1 MAITKPISQTGST
14 TNPDTDN
21 SVNNLLKL
29 NEMKKQELGAWKHAG
44 NQKCRQIFNFEKES
58 VQRVSFF

>member
-1 MAITKPISQTGST
+1 M
-14 TNPDTDN
+14 DN

-29 NEMKKQELGAWKHAG
+29 NEMKKQELGAGKHAG